1 MRNIRI
7 SPDTRKYTNKKY
19 NTDMSIDAKQQQ
31 TTVNVQE
38 KANLIWAIA
47 DKLVGVYK
55 PHEYGNVILPMCVI
69 KRFEDTLAPTR
80 EKVLETN
87 KELDEKKI
95 EMKRGFLERAA
106 GQKFYNLSR
115 FTFETLLAD
124 ADNIK
129 DNFES
134 YLNHFSENVIDII
147 HRMEFQKEIDK
158 MADNGLLYLVIKEF
172 CTTKAYLGADKVSS
186 VDMGYIFEELVRKF
200 SESYDEQAGAHFTA
214 RDIINLMAELL
225 IGDDEARLEEE
236 GIIATDYDMT
246 MGTSQMLSCL
256 HDRFKQIDPEAE
268 ITSYGQ
274 ELNNQTFAI
283 AKADTLIRGG
293 NADNMRQGDT
303 LGDDQ
308 FSGYKFDYIIS
319 NPPFGIEW
327 KPSRQKV
334 EEEFKLGGAGRFEPG
349 LPSIGDGQM
358 LFLLNGVAKLKDEG
372 RMAIIQNGSSLFK
385 GDAGSGESNIRG
397 YLLDHDWLEAI
408 VQLPTDLF
416 YNTGIATYVWV
427 VTKNKSAERQGK
439 VQLID
444 ASQCSEKRR
453 KPLGN
458 KRVEISDYC
467 RDLIMQAYH
476 GFNDFVYKGTT
487 ADGVDVQ
494 VESRVKDN
502 DDFKYRKVFIDRP
515 LRLVYENPEMPDD
528 SVKLTDSDRN
538 VLQSFIDAYREHFD
552 GQRLIDRDFFQ
563 KIKKEA
569 SLKATKAQVKK
580 IRQYLGTKDENA
592 EEVYEDPFNTKERTY
607 VWDSELA
614 DSEIIPWKENQE
626 EYLANNVAPYAPDYH
641 VDEEKT
647 RIGYEIPFTREFY
660 RYTPLKPSSEIFQ
673 TLKDLEQKESE
684 LMESLLH

>member
-1 MRNIRI
+1 
-7 SPDTRKYTNKKY
+7 
-19 NTDMSIDAKQQQ
+19 MSIDERQQQ
-31 TTVNVQE
+31 TAVNVQE

-69 KRFEDTLAPTR
+69 KRFEDTLAPTKQ
-80 EKVLETN
+80 KVLARNE
-87 KELDEKKI
+87 ELEKKGI
-95 EMKRGFLERAA
+95 TDLKRGFLESAA

-158 MADNGLLYLVIKEF
+158 MAENGLLYLVIQEF
-172 CTTKAYLGADKVSS
+172 CTAKAYLGADKISS

-236 GIIATDYDMT
+236 GIVATDYDMT

-256 HDRFKQIDPEAE
+256 HDRFKQIDPDADV
-268 ITSYGQ
+268 TSYGQ

-308 FSGYKFDYIIS
+308 FAGYKFDYIIS

-327 KPSRQKV
+327 KPSRKKV
-334 EEEFKLGGAGRFEPG
+334 EEEHLQGGAGRFEPG
-349 LPSIGDGQM
+349 LPAIGDGQM

-397 YLLDHDWLEAI
+397 YLLDNDWLEAI
-408 VQLPTDLF
+408 VQLPNDLF

-427 VTKNKSAERQGK
+427 VTKNKSAEREGK

-444 ASQCSEKRR
+444 ASQCFEKRR
-453 KPLGN
+453 KSLGN
-458 KRVEISDYC
+458 KRVEITDFC

-476 GFNDFVYKGTT
+476 GFNNYVYKATT
-487 ADGVDVQ
+487 ADGTEVQ

-515 LRLVYENPEMPDD
+515 MRLVYENPQKPDE
-528 SVKLTDSDRN
+528 SEKLSSADRTVVN
-538 VLQSFIDAYREHFD
+538 AFVDAYRIHFN
-552 GQRLIDRDFFQ
+552 GQRMTDTEFFQ
-563 KIKKEA
+563 KIKMKA
-569 SLKATKAQVKK
+569 GLKVTKAQIKK
-580 IRQYLGTKDENA
+580 IRQLLGTKDETA
-592 EEVYEDPFNTKERTY
+592 EAIYEDPFNLSQRTY
-607 VWDSELA
+607 VWDTELS
-614 DSEIIPWKENQE
+614 DTEIIPWKEDQE
-626 EYLANNVAPYAPDYH
+626 EYLAKNVAPYAADYR
-641 VDEEKT
+641 VDENKT

-673 TLKDLEQKESE
+673 TLKDLEQQESE
-684 LMESLLH
+684 LMTKIMGR

>member
-1 MRNIRI
+1 
-7 SPDTRKYTNKKY
+7 
-19 NTDMSIDAKQQQ
+19 MSIDERQRQ

-80 EKVLETN
+80 QKVLDTN

-172 CTTKAYLGADKVSS
+172 CTAKAYLGADKVSS

-225 IGDDEARLEEE
+225 VGDDEKRLEEE
-236 GIIATDYDMT
+236 GIIATIYDMA

-256 HDRFKQIDPEAE
+256 TDRFLQIDPDAE
-268 ITSYGQ
+268 VTSYGQ

-327 KPSRQKV
+327 KPARQKV
-334 EEEFKLGGAGRFEPG
+334 EEENRLGGAGRFEPG
-349 LPSIGDGQM
+349 LPAIGDGQM
-358 LFLLNGVAKLKDEG
+358 LFLLNGLAKLKDEG
-372 RMAIIQNGSSLFK
+372 RMAIIQNCSSLFK

-408 VQLPTDLF
+408 IQLPNDLF
-416 YNTGIATYVWV
+416 YNTGIATYVWI

-444 ASQCSEKRR
+444 ASQCYEKRR
-453 KPLGN
+453 KSLGN
-458 KRVEISDYC
+458 KRVEISDFC
-467 RDLIMQAYH
+467 RDLIMQAYR

-487 ADGVDVQ
+487 TDGDEVQ

-502 DDFKYRKVFIDRP
+502 DDFKYRKIFIDRP
-515 LRLVYENPEMPDD
+515 LRLVFDNPQMPDE
-528 SVKLTDSDRN
+528 SVKLSEADRMIMKLF
-538 VLQSFIDAYREHFD
+538 VDGYRVYYP
-552 GQRLIDRDFFQ
+552 GQRIIDRDFFQ
-563 KIKKEA
+563 KVKYKA
-569 SLKATKAQVKK
+569 GLKVSKAQVKK
-580 IRQYLGTKDENA
+580 IRQYLGTKDETV
-592 EEVYEDPFNTKERTY
+592 EEVYEDPFNLSQRTY
-607 VWDSELA
+607 VWDPDLA
-614 DSEIIPWKENQE
+614 DTEIIPWKENQE
-626 EYLANNVAPYAPDYH
+626 FYLSKNVAPYAPDYH

-647 RIGYEIPFTREFY
+647 KIGYEIPFTREFY
-660 RYTPLKPSSEIFQ
+660 KYTPLKPSKDIFDELKALEVQETEIMN
-673 TLKDLEQKESE
+673 KI
-684 LMESLLH
+684 LH

>member
-1 MRNIRI
+1 M
-7 SPDTRKYTNKKY
+7 STNEL
-19 NTDMSIDAKQQQ
+19 QQQ

-87 KELDEKKI
+87 KELEEKKI
-95 EMKRGFLERAA
+95 EMKKGFLERAA
-106 GQKFYNLSR
+106 GQKFYNLSL

-124 ADNIK
+124 PDNIK

-147 HRMEFQKEIDK
+147 HRMDFQKEIDK
-158 MADNGLLYLVIKEF
+158 MADAGLLYLVIKEF
-172 CTTKAYLGADKVSS
+172 CTAKAYLGADKISS

-225 IGDDEARLEEE
+225 IGDDEERLEEE

-256 HDRFKQIDPEAE
+256 HDRFMQIDPEAE
-268 ITSYGQ
+268 VTSYGQ

-293 NADNMRQGDT
+293 NADNMKQGDT

-327 KPSRQKV
+327 KTSKEKV
-334 EEEFKLGGAGRFEPG
+334 EEEYKLGGAGRFEPG
-349 LPSIGDGQM
+349 LPAIGDGQM

-397 YLLDHDWLEAI
+397 YLLEHDWLEAI
-408 VQLPTDLF
+408 VQLPNDLF

-427 VTKNKSAERQGK
+427 VTKNKSDNRKGT

-444 ASQCSEKRR
+444 ASMCFEKRR
-453 KPLGN
+453 KSLGS
-458 KRVEISDYC
+458 KRVEITDFC
-467 RDLIMQAYH
+467 RDLIMKAYH
-476 GFNDFVYKGTT
+476 GFNNFVYKDITPDGTEI
-487 ADGVDVQ
+487 Q

-502 DDFKYRKVFIDRP
+502 DDFKYRKIFIDRP
-515 LRLVYENPEMPDD
+515 LRLVYENPQIPDE
-528 SVKLTDSDRN
+528 SVKMTESDRMTIK
-538 VLQSFIDAYREHFD
+538 SFVDCYRNYYNGERMLD
-552 GQRLIDRDFFQ
+552 SDFFQ
-563 KIKKEA
+563 KIKDKA
-569 SLKATKAQVKK
+569 GLKVSKAQVKK
-580 IRQYLGTKDENA
+580 IRQYLGTRNENV
-592 EEVYEDPFNTKERTY
+592 EPVYEDPFNQTKRTL
-607 VWDSELA
+607 VWDTELS
-614 DSEIIPWKENQE
+614 DTEIIPWKEDLDA
-626 EYLANNVAPYAPDYH
+626 YLDTNVAPYAADYR
-641 VDEEKT
+641 VDESKT

-660 RYTPLKPSSEIFQ
+660 RYTPLRPSSEIFQ
-673 TLKDLEQKESE
+673 QLKELERQENE
-684 LMESLLH
+684 MMDSLLH

>member
-1 MRNIRI
+1 
-7 SPDTRKYTNKKY
+7 
-19 NTDMSIDAKQQQ
+19 MSIDERQQQ
-31 TTVNVQE
+31 TAVNVQE

-69 KRFEDTLAPTR
+69 KRFEDTLAPTKQ
-80 EKVLETN
+80 KVLARNE
-87 KELDEKKI
+87 ELEEKGI
-95 EMKRGFLERAA
+95 TDLKRGFLESAA

-158 MADNGLLYLVIKEF
+158 MAENGLLYLVIQEF
-172 CTTKAYLGADKVSS
+172 CTAKAYLGADKISS

-236 GIIATDYDMT
+236 GIVATDYDMT

-256 HDRFKQIDPEAE
+256 HDRFKQIDPEADV
-268 ITSYGQ
+268 TSYGQ

-308 FSGYKFDYIIS
+308 FAGYKFDYIIS

-327 KPSRQKV
+327 KPSRKKV
-334 EEEFKLGGAGRFEPG
+334 EEEHLQGGAGRFEPG
-349 LPSIGDGQM
+349 LPAIGDGQM
-358 LFLLNGVAKLKDEG
+358 LFLLNGVAKLKEEG

-397 YLLDHDWLEAI
+397 YLLDNDWLEAI
-408 VQLPTDLF
+408 VQLPNDLF

-427 VTKNKSAERQGK
+427 VTKNKSAEREGK

-444 ASQCSEKRR
+444 ASQCFEKRR
-453 KPLGN
+453 KSLGN
-458 KRVEISDYC
+458 KRVEITDFC

-476 GFNDFVYKGTT
+476 GFNDYIYKATT
-487 ADGVDVQ
+487 ADGTEVQ

-515 LRLVYENPEMPDD
+515 MRLIYENPQKPDE
-528 SVKLTDSDRN
+528 SEKLSDTDRTVVN
-538 VLQSFIDAYREHFD
+538 AFVDAYRIHFN
-552 GQRLIDRDFFQ
+552 GQRMTDTEFFQ
-563 KIKKEA
+563 KIKMKA
-569 SLKATKAQVKK
+569 GLKVTKAQIKK
-580 IRQYLGTKDENA
+580 IRQFLGTKDETA
-592 EEVYEDPFNTKERTY
+592 DAIYEDPFNLSQRTY
-607 VWDSELA
+607 VWDTELS
-614 DSEIIPWKENQE
+614 DTEIIPWKEDQE
-626 EYLANNVAPYAPDYH
+626 EYLAKNVAPYAADYR
-641 VDEEKT
+641 VDENKT
-647 RIGYEIPFTREFY
+647 RIGYEIPYTREFY

-673 TLKDLEQKESE
+673 TLKDLEQQESE
-684 LMESLLH
+684 LMTKIMGR

>member
-1 MRNIRI
+1 
-7 SPDTRKYTNKKY
+7 
-19 NTDMSIDAKQQQ
+19 MSIDDKQQQ
-31 TTVNVQE
+31 TAINVQE

-80 EKVLETN
+80 EKVIETN
-87 KELDEKKI
+87 RELEEKKI

-115 FTFETLLAD
+115 FTFESLLAD

-147 HRMEFQKEIDK
+147 HRMEFQKEIEK
-158 MADNGLLYLVIKEF
+158 MNDNGLLYLVIKEF
-172 CTTKAYLGADKVSS
+172 CTTKAYLGADKISS

-225 IGDDEARLEEE
+225 IGDDEERLEEE

-256 HDRFKQIDPEAE
+256 HDRFKQIDPDAE

-303 LGDDQ
+303 LGDDK
-308 FSGYKFDYIIS
+308 FAGYKFDYIIS

-334 EEEFKLGGAGRFEPG
+334 EEEHRLGGAGRFEPG
-349 LPSIGDGQM
+349 LPAIGDGQM
-358 LFLLNGVAKLKDEG
+358 LFLLNGVAKLKEADGEHQSAG

-397 YLLDHDWLEAI
+397 YLLDHDWLETI

-444 ASQCSEKRR
+444 ASQCFEKRR

-458 KRVEISDYC
+458 KRVEITDFC
-467 RDLIMQAYH
+467 RDLIIQAYH
-476 GFNDFVYKGTT
+476 GFNNFVYKATT
-487 ADGVDVQ
+487 PDGAEIQ

-502 DDFKYRKVFIDRP
+502 NDFKYRKILIDRP
-515 LRLVYENPEMPDD
+515 LRLVFENPQMPDE
-528 SVKLTDSDRN
+528 SVKLSDGDRKIMQLF
-538 VLQSFIDAYREHFD
+538 VDAYREYFD
-552 GQRLIDRDFFQ
+552 CQRMPDTDFFQ
-563 KIKKEA
+563 KIKFKVG
-569 SLKATKAQVKK
+569 LKVTKAQVKK
-580 IRQYLGTKDENA
+580 IRQYLGTKDETA
-592 EEVYEDPFNTKERTY
+592 EPVYEDPFNLSQRTY
-607 VWDSELA
+607 VWDTDLA
-614 DSEIIPWKENQE
+614 DTEIIPWKEDQE
-626 EYLANNVAPYAPDYH
+626 LYLAKNVAPYAPDYH
-641 VDEEKT
+641 VDESKT

-660 RYTPLKPSSEIFQ
+660 RYTPLKPSGEIFQ
-673 TLKDLEQKESE
+673 MLKELERQESE
-684 LMESLLH
+684 MMERLLH

>member
-1 MRNIRI
+1 
-7 SPDTRKYTNKKY
+7 
-19 NTDMSIDAKQQQ
+19 MSIDDKQQQ
-31 TTVNVQE
+31 TAINVQE

-80 EKVLETN
+80 EKVIETN
-87 KELDEKKI
+87 KELEEKKI

-106 GQKFYNLSR
+106 GQKFYNLSL

-158 MADNGLLYLVIKEF
+158 MADSGLLYLVIKEF
-172 CTTKAYLGADKVSS
+172 CTTKAYLGADKISS

-225 IGDDEARLEEE
+225 IGDDEERLEEE

-256 HDRFKQIDPEAE
+256 HDRFKQIDPDAE

-303 LGDDQ
+303 LGDDK
-308 FSGYKFDYIIS
+308 FAGYKFDYIIS

-334 EEEFKLGGAGRFEPG
+334 EEEHRLGGAGRFEPG
-349 LPSIGDGQM
+349 LPAIGDGQM
-358 LFLLNGVAKLKDEG
+358 LFLLNGVAKLKEADGEHQAAG

-397 YLLDHDWLEAI
+397 YLLDHDWLETI

-444 ASQCSEKRR
+444 ASQCFEKRR

-458 KRVEISDYC
+458 KRVEITDFC
-467 RDLIMQAYH
+467 RDLIIQAYH
-476 GFNDFVYKGTT
+476 GFNNFVYKSTT
-487 ADGVDVQ
+487 PDGAEVQ

-502 DDFKYRKVFIDRP
+502 DDFKNRKIFIDRP
-515 LRLVYENPEMPDD
+515 LRLVFENPQMPDE
-528 SVKLTDSDRN
+528 SVKLSDSDRK
-538 VLQSFIDAYREHFD
+538 VLQSFVDAYREYFD
-552 GQRLIDRDFFQ
+552 GHRMPDVDFFQ
-563 KIKKEA
+563 KIK
-569 SLKATKAQVKK
+569 LKAGLKVTKTQVKK
-580 IRQYLGTKDENA
+580 IRQYLGTKDETV
-592 EEVYEDPFNTKERTY
+592 EPVYEDPFNLSQRTY
-607 VWDSELA
+607 VWDTDLA
-614 DSEIIPWKENQE
+614 DTEIIPWKEDQE
-626 EYLANNVAPYAPDYH
+626 LYLAKNVAPYAPDYH
-641 VDEEKT
+641 VDESKT

-660 RYTPLKPSSEIFQ
+660 RYTPLKASGEIFQ
-673 TLKDLEQKESE
+673 TLKELEQKESE
-684 LMESLLH
+684 LMERLLH

>member
-1 MRNIRI
+1 M
-7 SPDTRKYTNKKY
+7 S
-19 NTDMSIDAKQQQ
+19 TDDKQQQ

-124 ADNIK
+124 PDNIK

-147 HRMEFQKEIDK
+147 HRMDFQKEIDK
-158 MADNGLLYLVIKEF
+158 MADSGLLYLVIKEF
-172 CTTKAYLGADKVSS
+172 CTTKAYLGADKISS

-236 GIIATDYDMT
+236 GISVSDYDMA

-256 HDRFKQIDPEAE
+256 HDRLKQIDPEAD
-268 ITSYGQ
+268 IVSYGQ

-308 FSGYKFDYIIS
+308 FKGYTFDYIIS

-358 LFLLNGVAKLKDEG
+358 LFLLNGVAKLKAKG

-416 YNTGIATYVWV
+416 YNTGIATYIWI

-444 ASQCSEKRR
+444 ASQCYEKRR

-458 KRVEISDYC
+458 KRVEITDFC
-467 RDLIMQAYH
+467 RDLVMQAYH
-476 GFNDFVYKGTT
+476 GFNDFVYKTTT
-487 ADGVDVQ
+487 ADGVEIQ

-515 LRLVYENPEMPDD
+515 LRLVFENPEMPDE
-528 SVKLTDSDRN
+528 SVKLSESDRMIMK
-538 VLQSFIDAYREHFD
+538 LFIDGYRVYYP
-552 GQRLIDRDFFQ
+552 GQRMIDRDFFQ
-563 KIKKEA
+563 KIKYKA
-569 SLKATKAQVKK
+569 GLKVTKAQVKK
-580 IRQYLGTKDENA
+580 IRQYLGIKDETV
-592 EEVYEDPFNTKERTY
+592 EEVYEDPFNLRERTY
-607 VWDSELA
+607 VWDTDLA
-614 DSEIIPWKENQE
+614 DTEIIPWKENQGS
-626 EYLANNVAPYAPDYH
+626 YLTKNVAPYAPDYH
-641 VDEEKT
+641 VDEVKT

-673 TLKDLEQKESE
+673 TLKDLEQKEGE
-684 LMESLLH
+684 LMNSLLH

>member
-1 MRNIRI
+1 
-7 SPDTRKYTNKKY
+7 
-19 NTDMSIDAKQQQ
+19 MSIDAKQQQ

-538 VLQSFIDAYREHFD
+538 VLKSFIDAYREHFD
-552 GQRLIDRDFFQ
+552 GQRMIDRDFFQ

>member
-1 MRNIRI
+1 
-7 SPDTRKYTNKKY
+7 
-19 NTDMSIDAKQQQ
+19 MSLDAKQQQ

>member
-1 MRNIRI
+1 
-7 SPDTRKYTNKKY
+7 
-19 NTDMSIDAKQQQ
+19 MSIDDKQQQ

-80 EKVLETN
+80 DKVLETN
-87 KELDEKKI
+87 KELDAKKI

-115 FTFETLLAD
+115 FTFDTLLAD

-147 HRMEFQKEIDK
+147 YRMEFQKEIDK

-225 IGDDEARLEEE
+225 VGDDEERLEEE
-236 GIIATDYDMT
+236 GIIATIYDMA

-256 HDRFKQIDPEAE
+256 TDRFLQIDYEAE
-268 ITSYGQ
+268 VTSYGQ

-303 LGDDQ
+303 LGDDK

-327 KPSRQKV
+327 KPSRAKV
-334 EEEFKLGGAGRFEPG
+334 EEENKLGGAGRFEPG
-349 LPSIGDGQM
+349 LPAIGDGQM
-358 LFLLNGVAKLKDEG
+358 LFLLNGLAKLKDEG

-416 YNTGIATYVWV
+416 YNTGIATYVWI
-427 VTKNKSAERQGK
+427 VTKNKSKERQGK

-444 ASQCSEKRR
+444 ASLCSEKRR

-458 KRVEISDYC
+458 KRVEISDFC
-467 RDLIMQAYH
+467 RNLIMQAYH
-476 GFNDFVYKGTT
+476 GFNDFIYKDTT
-487 ADGVDVQ
+487 PDGIELQ
-494 VESRVKDN
+494 VESRIKDN
-502 DDFKYRKVFIDRP
+502 EDFKYRKIFIDRP
-515 LRLVYENPEMPDD
+515 LRLVFENPVMPDN
-528 SVKLTDSDRN
+528 SVKLSESERN
-538 VLQSFIDAYREHFD
+538 VMQSFVDIH
-552 GQRLIDRDFFQ
+552 
-563 KIKKEA
+563 
-569 SLKATKAQVKK
+569 TKNISMV
-580 IRQYLGTKDENA
+580 NA
-592 EEVYEDPFNTKERTY
+592 
-607 VWDSELA
+607 
-614 DSEIIPWKENQE
+614 
-626 EYLANNVAPYAPDYH
+626 
-641 VDEEKT
+641 
-647 RIGYEIPFTREFY
+647 
-660 RYTPLKPSSEIFQ
+660 
-673 TLKDLEQKESE
+673 
-684 LMESLLH
+684 

>member
-1 MRNIRI
+1 
-7 SPDTRKYTNKKY
+7 
-19 NTDMSIDAKQQQ
+19 MSIDAKQQQ

-528 SVKLTDSDRN
+528 SVKLSDSDRN
-538 VLQSFIDAYREHFD
+538 VLQSFVDAYREHFD
-552 GQRLIDRDFFQ
+552 GQRMIDRDFFQ

-569 SLKATKAQVKK
+569 ALKATKAQVKK

-592 EEVYEDPFNTKERTY
+592 EEVYEDPFNSKERTY

-626 EYLANNVAPYAPDYH
+626 EYLVNNVAPYAPDYH

>member
-1 MRNIRI
+1 
-7 SPDTRKYTNKKY
+7 
-19 NTDMSIDAKQQQ
+19 MSIDERQQQ
-31 TTVNVQE
+31 TTINVQE

-80 EKVLETN
+80 EKVLKTN
-87 KELDEKKI
+87 KELDEKNI

-115 FTFETLLAD
+115 FTFDTLLAD

-158 MADNGLLYLVIKEF
+158 MAENGLLYLVIKEF

-225 IGDDEARLEEE
+225 VGDDEEQMEEE
-236 GIIATDYDMT
+236 GIIATIYDMA

-256 HDRFKQIDPEAE
+256 TDRFMQIDPDAE
-268 ITSYGQ
+268 VTSYGQ

-327 KPSRQKV
+327 KPARAKV
-334 EEEFKLGGAGRFEPG
+334 EEEYRLGGAGRFEPG
-349 LPSIGDGQM
+349 LPAIGDGQM

-416 YNTGIATYVWV
+416 YNTGIATYVWI
-427 VTKNKSAERQGK
+427 VTKNKAKERLGK

-458 KRVEISDYC
+458 KRVEISDFC

-476 GFNDFVYKGTT
+476 GFNDFVYKATT
-487 ADGVDVQ
+487 PDGVEIQ
-494 VESRVKDN
+494 VESRIKDN
-502 DDFKYRKVFIDRP
+502 DDFKYRKIFIDRP
-515 LRLVYENPEMPDD
+515 LRMVFENPQMPDS
-528 SVKLTDSDRN
+528 SVKLSEADRK
-538 VLQSFIDAYREHFD
+538 VMQTYVDAYNAHYQ
-552 GQRLIDRDFFQ
+552 GKRLADRDFFQ
-563 KIKKEA
+563 RIKAITSQKV
-569 SLKATKAQVKK
+569 TKAQIKK
-580 IRQYLGTKDENA
+580 IRQYLGIKDETA
-592 EEVYEDPFNTKERTY
+592 EEVYEDPFNLRERTY
-607 VWDSELA
+607 VWDSDLA
-614 DSEIIPWKENQE
+614 DTEIIPWKEDQGM
-626 EYLANNVAPYAPDYH
+626 YLEINVAPYAPDYH
-641 VDEEKT
+641 VDEDKT
-647 RIGYEIPFTREFY
+647 RTGYEIPFTREFY
-660 RYTPLKPSSEIFQ
+660 RYTPLKPSADIFQ
-673 TLKDLEQKESE
+673 SLKELERQESE
-684 LMESLLH
+684 LMEKLLH

>member
-1 MRNIRI
+1 MTTQDDR
-7 SPDTRKYTNKKY
+7 
-19 NTDMSIDAKQQQ
+19 QQQ
-31 TTVNVQE
+31 TTINVQE

-80 EKVLETN
+80 EKVLATN

-172 CTTKAYLGADKVSS
+172 CTTKAYLGADRISS

-236 GIIATDYDMT
+236 GIIATNYDMA

-256 HDRFKQIDPEAE
+256 HDRFKQIDPDAE

-308 FSGYKFDYIIS
+308 FAGYKFDYIIS

-334 EEEFKLGGAGRFEPG
+334 EEEFRLGGAGRFEPG
-349 LPSIGDGQM
+349 LPAIDDGQM

-385 GDAGSGESNIRG
+385 GDAGSGGSNIRG

-416 YNTGIATYVWV
+416 YNTGIATYIWII
-427 VTKNKSAERQGK
+427 TKNKNVERQGK

-444 ASQCSEKRR
+444 ASQCYEKRR

-458 KRVEISDYC
+458 KRVEISDFC
-467 RDLIMQAYH
+467 RDLVMQAYH
-476 GFNDFVYKGTT
+476 GFNDFVYKATT
-487 ADGVDVQ
+487 ADGVEIQ

-515 LRLVYENPEMPDD
+515 LRLVYENPEMPDE
-528 SVKLTDSDRN
+528 SVKLSEADRKI
-538 VLQSFIDAYREHFD
+538 LKLFIDSYRTYFS
-552 GQRLIDRDFFQ
+552 GQRMTDRDFFQ
-563 KIKKEA
+563 KINFNA
-569 SLKATKAQVKK
+569 GLKATRVQVKK
-580 IRQYLGTKDENA
+580 IRQYLGIKDETA
-592 EEVYEDPFNTKERTY
+592 EEVYEDPFNLRARTY
-607 VWDSELA
+607 VWDTDLA
-614 DSEIIPWKENQE
+614 DTEIIPWKEDRDA
-626 EYLANNVAPYAPDYH
+626 YLTSNVAPYAPDYH

-660 RYTPLKPSSEIFQ
+660 RYTPLKPSREIFQ

-684 LMESLLH
+684 IMKSLLH

>member
-1 MRNIRI
+1 
-7 SPDTRKYTNKKY
+7 
-19 NTDMSIDAKQQQ
+19 MSIDGRQQQ

-80 EKVLETN
+80 EQVLETN
-87 KELDEKKI
+87 KDLDKKKI
-95 EMKRGFLERAA
+95 EVKRGFLEDAA

-115 FTFETLLAD
+115 FTFESLLAD

-147 HRMEFQKEIDK
+147 HRMEFQKEIDR

-172 CTTKAYLGADKVSS
+172 CTTKAYLGADKISS

-225 IGDDEARLEEE
+225 IGDDEARLK
-236 GIIATDYDMT
+236 GKDIVATNYDMA

-256 HDRFKQIDPEAE
+256 HDRFKQINPEAA

-303 LGDDQ
+303 LGNDQ
-308 FSGYKFDYIIS
+308 FAGYTFDYIIS

-334 EEEFKLGGAGRFEPG
+334 EEEFRLGGAGRFEPG
-349 LPSIGDGQM
+349 LPTIGDGQM

-416 YNTGIATYVWV
+416 YNTGIATYIWV
-427 VTKNKSAERQGK
+427 ITKNKRAERRGK

-444 ASQCSEKRR
+444 ASRCYEKRR

-458 KRVEISDYC
+458 KRVEITDIC
-467 RDLIMQAYH
+467 RDLIMQAHH
-476 GFNDFVYKGTT
+476 GFNNFVYKATT
-487 ADGVDVQ
+487 ADGVEIQ

-515 LRLVYENPEMPDD
+515 LRLVYENPEMPDA
-528 SVKLTDSDRN
+528 SVKLSESDRRI
-538 VLQSFIDAYREHFD
+538 LQQFLDGYRTYYP

-563 KIKKEA
+563 KIKHKA
-569 SLKATKAQVKK
+569 GLKVTKAQVKK
-580 IRQYLGTKDENA
+580 IRQYLGIKDETA
-592 EEVYEDPFNTKERTY
+592 EEVYEDPFNVRERTY
-607 VWDSELA
+607 VWDPDLA
-614 DSEIIPWKENQE
+614 DTEIIPWKEDQE
-626 EYLANNVAPYAPDYH
+626 LYLAKNVAPYAPDYH
-641 VDEEKT
+641 VDAEKT

-673 TLKDLEQKESE
+673 TLKELEQKESE

>member
-1 MRNIRI
+1 
-7 SPDTRKYTNKKY
+7 
-19 NTDMSIDAKQQQ
+19 MSIDAKQQQ

-515 LRLVYENPEMPDD
+515 LRLVYENPEMPDE

-538 VLQSFIDAYREHFD
+538 VLQSFFDAYREHFD
-552 GQRLIDRDFFQ
+552 GQRMIDRDFFQ

>member
-1 MRNIRI
+1 
-7 SPDTRKYTNKKY
+7 
-19 NTDMSIDAKQQQ
+19 MSIDAKQQQ

-334 EEEFKLGGAGRFEPG
+334 QEEFKLGGAGRFEPG

-515 LRLVYENPEMPDD
+515 LRLVYENPEMPDN
-528 SVKLTDSDRN
+528 SVKLSDSDRN
-538 VLQSFIDAYREHFD
+538 VLQSFVDAYREHFD
-552 GQRLIDRDFFQ
+552 GQRMIDRDFFQ

>member
-1 MRNIRI
+1 
-7 SPDTRKYTNKKY
+7 
-19 NTDMSIDAKQQQ
+19 MSIDAKQQQ

-256 HDRFKQIDPEAE
+256 HDRFKQIDPDAE

-580 IRQYLGTKDENA
+580 IRQYLGTKDENT

>member
-1 MRNIRI
+1 
-7 SPDTRKYTNKKY
+7 
-19 NTDMSIDAKQQQ
+19 MSIDAKQQQ

-256 HDRFKQIDPEAE
+256 HDRFKQIDPDAE

-476 GFNDFVYKGTT
+476 GFNDFVYKGTA

-552 GQRLIDRDFFQ
+552 GQRMTDRDFFQ
-563 KIKKEA
+563 QIKKKA
-569 SLKATKAQVKK
+569 SLKVTKAQVKK
-580 IRQYLGTKDENA
+580 IRQYLGTKDETV
-592 EEVYEDPFNTKERTY
+592 EEVYEDPFNVSERTF
-607 VWDSELA
+607 VWDPDLA
-614 DSEIIPWKENQE
+614 DTEIIPWKEDIDV
-626 EYLANNVAPYAPDYH
+626 YLEKNVAPYAPDYH

-673 TLKDLEQKESE
+673 VLKELERKENE
-684 LMESLLH
+684 IIESLLH

>member
-1 MRNIRI
+1 
-7 SPDTRKYTNKKY
+7 
-19 NTDMSIDAKQQQ
+19 MSTEDRQQQ

-55 PHEYGNVILPMCVI
+55 PHEYGNVILPMCVV
-69 KRFEDTLAPTR
+69 KRFEDTLAPTKQ
-80 EKVLETN
+80 KVLDMN
-87 KELDEKKI
+87 KQLDEDKI
-95 EMKRGFLERAA
+95 TVKQGFLEKAA

-115 FTFETLLAD
+115 FNFETLLAD

>member
-1 MRNIRI
+1 
-7 SPDTRKYTNKKY
+7 
-19 NTDMSIDAKQQQ
+19 MSIDAKQQQ

-256 HDRFKQIDPEAE
+256 HDRFKQIDPDAE

-502 DDFKYRKVFIDRP
+502 DDFKYRKIFIDRP

-528 SVKLTDSDRN
+528 SVKLSDSDRN
-538 VLQSFIDAYREHFD
+538 VLQSFVDAYREHFD
-552 GQRLIDRDFFQ
+552 GQRMIDRDFFQ

-569 SLKATKAQVKK
+569 ALKATKAQVKK

>member
-1 MRNIRI
+1 M
-7 SPDTRKYTNKKY
+7 T
-19 NTDMSIDAKQQQ
+19 IDDKQQQ
-31 TTVNVQE
+31 TAINVQE

-80 EKVLETN
+80 EKVIETN
-87 KELDEKKI
+87 KELEEKKI

-158 MADNGLLYLVIKEF
+158 MNDNGLLYLVIKEF
-172 CTTKAYLGADKVSS
+172 CTTKAYPGADKISS

-225 IGDDEARLEEE
+225 IGDDEERLEEE

-256 HDRFKQIDPEAE
+256 HDRFKQIDPDAE

-303 LGDDQ
+303 LGDDK
-308 FSGYKFDYIIS
+308 FVGYKFDYIIS

-334 EEEFKLGGAGRFEPG
+334 EEEHRLGGAGRFEPG
-349 LPSIGDGQM
+349 LPAIGDGQM

-397 YLLDHDWLEAI
+397 YLLDHDWLETI

-444 ASQCSEKRR
+444 ASQCFEKRR

-458 KRVEISDYC
+458 KRVEITDFC
-467 RDLIMQAYH
+467 RDLIIQAYR
-476 GFNDFVYKGTT
+476 GFNNFVYKATT
-487 ADGVDVQ
+487 PDGAEVQ

-502 DDFKYRKVFIDRP
+502 DDFKYRKIFIDRP
-515 LRLVYENPEMPDD
+515 LRLVFENPQMPDE
-528 SVKLTDSDRN
+528 SIKLSEADRMALKLF
-538 VLQSFIDAYREHFD
+538 VDGYRVYYN
-552 GQRLIDRDFFQ
+552 GQRMLDCDFFQ
-563 KIKKEA
+563 KIKFKA
-569 SLKATKAQVKK
+569 GLKVTKAQVKK
-580 IRQYLGTKDENA
+580 IRQYLGTKDETV
-592 EEVYEDPFNTKERTY
+592 EPVYDDPFNLSQRTY
-607 VWDSELA
+607 VWDPDLA
-614 DSEIIPWKENQE
+614 DTEIIPWKEDQAM
-626 EYLANNVAPYAPDYH
+626 YLAKNVAPYAPDYH
-641 VDEEKT
+641 VDESKT

-660 RYTPLKPSSEIFQ
+660 RYTPLKPSGEIFQ
-673 TLKDLEQKESE
+673 ALKELEQKESE
-684 LMESLLH
+684 LMEKLLH

>member
-1 MRNIRI
+1 
-7 SPDTRKYTNKKY
+7 
-19 NTDMSIDAKQQQ
+19 
-31 TTVNVQE
+31 
-38 KANLIWAIA
+38 
-47 DKLVGVYK
+47 
-55 PHEYGNVILPMCVI
+55 
-69 KRFEDTLAPTR
+69 
-80 EKVLETN
+80 
-87 KELDEKKI
+87 
-95 EMKRGFLERAA
+95 
-106 GQKFYNLSR
+106 
-115 FTFETLLAD
+115 
-124 ADNIK
+124 
-129 DNFES
+129 
-134 YLNHFSENVIDII
+134 
-147 HRMEFQKEIDK
+147 
-158 MADNGLLYLVIKEF
+158 
-172 CTTKAYLGADKVSS
+172 
-186 VDMGYIFEELVRKF
+186 MGYIFEELVRKF

-502 DDFKYRKVFIDRP
+502 EDFKYRRVFIDRP

-552 GQRLIDRDFFQ
+552 GQRMIDRDFFQ

>member
-1 MRNIRI
+1 
-7 SPDTRKYTNKKY
+7 
-19 NTDMSIDAKQQQ
+19 MSIDDRQQQ

-80 EKVLETN
+80 EKVLQTN

-147 HRMEFQKEIDK
+147 HRMDFQKEIDK
-158 MADNGLLYLVIKEF
+158 MADNGLLYLVIQEF
-172 CTTKAYLGADKVSS
+172 CTTKAYLGADKISS

-236 GIIATDYDMT
+236 GIVVANYDMA

-256 HDRFKQIDPEAE
+256 HDRFKQIDLEAE

-293 NADNMRQGDT
+293 QADNMRQGDT

-308 FSGYKFDYIIS
+308 FKGYTFDYIIS

-334 EEEFKLGGAGRFEPG
+334 EEEFRQGGAGRFEPG

-416 YNTGIATYVWV
+416 YNTGIATYIWI
-427 VTKNKSAERQGK
+427 VTKNKRAERQSK

-444 ASQCSEKRR
+444 ASRCYEKRR

-458 KRVEISDYC
+458 KRVEITDFC
-467 RDLIMQAYH
+467 RDLVMQAYH
-476 GFNDFVYKGTT
+476 GFNDFVYKATT
-487 ADGVDVQ
+487 ADGVEIQ

-502 DDFKYRKVFIDRP
+502 EDFKYRKVFIDRP
-515 LRLVYENPEMPDD
+515 LRLVYENPEMPDE
-528 SVKLTDSDRN
+528 SAKLTEADRRI
-538 VLQSFIDAYREHFD
+538 LQQFIDGYRVYYP

-563 KIKKEA
+563 KIKYKA
-569 SLKATKAQVKK
+569 GLKVTKAQVKK
-580 IRQYLGTKDENA
+580 IRQCLGIKDETV
-592 EEVYEDPFNTKERTY
+592 EEVYEDPFNLRERTY
-607 VWDSELA
+607 VWDPDLA
-614 DSEIIPWKENQE
+614 DTEIIPWKESQDL
-626 EYLANNVAPYAPDYH
+626 YLARNVAPYAPDYH

-660 RYTPLKPSSEIFQ
+660 RYIPLKPSSEIFQ

-684 LMESLLH
+684 IMKSLLH

>member
-1 MRNIRI
+1 
-7 SPDTRKYTNKKY
+7 
-19 NTDMSIDAKQQQ
+19 MSIDDKQQQ

-80 EKVLETN
+80 EKVIETN
-87 KELDEKKI
+87 KELEEKKI

-172 CTTKAYLGADKVSS
+172 CTTKAYLGADKISS

-225 IGDDEARLEEE
+225 IGDDEERLEEE

-256 HDRFKQIDPEAE
+256 HDRFKQIDPDAE

-303 LGDDQ
+303 LGDDK
-308 FSGYKFDYIIS
+308 FAGYKFDYIIS

-334 EEEFKLGGAGRFEPG
+334 EEEHRLGGAGRFEPG
-349 LPSIGDGQM
+349 LPAIGDGQM

-397 YLLDHDWLEAI
+397 YLLDHDWLETI

-444 ASQCSEKRR
+444 ASQCFEKRR

-458 KRVEISDYC
+458 KRVEITDFC
-467 RDLIMQAYH
+467 RDLIIQAYH
-476 GFNDFVYKGTT
+476 GFNNFVYKATT
-487 ADGVDVQ
+487 PDGVEVQ

-502 DDFKYRKVFIDRP
+502 DDFKYRKIFIDRP
-515 LRLVYENPEMPDD
+515 LRLVFENPQIPDE
-528 SVKLTDSDRN
+528 SVKLSEADRKIIQLF
-538 VLQSFIDAYREHFD
+538 VDAYREYFD
-552 GQRLIDRDFFQ
+552 GQRMPDTDFFQ
-563 KIKKEA
+563 KIKFKA
-569 SLKATKAQVKK
+569 GLKVTKAQVKK
-580 IRQYLGTKDENA
+580 IRQYLGSKDETA
-592 EEVYEDPFNTKERTY
+592 EPVYEDPFNLSQRTY
-607 VWDSELA
+607 VWDTDLA
-614 DSEIIPWKENQE
+614 DTEIIPWKENQE
-626 EYLANNVAPYAPDYH
+626 LYLAKNVAPYAPDYH
-641 VDEEKT
+641 VDESKT

-660 RYTPLKPSSEIFQ
+660 RYTPLKPSGEIFL

-684 LMESLLH
+684 LMERLLH

>member
-1 MRNIRI
+1 
-7 SPDTRKYTNKKY
+7 
-19 NTDMSIDAKQQQ
+19 MSIDAKQQQ

-256 HDRFKQIDPEAE
+256 HDRFKQIDPDAE

-283 AKADTLIRGG
+283 AKA
-293 NADNMRQGDT
+293 
-303 LGDDQ
+303 
-308 FSGYKFDYIIS
+308 IS

-349 LPSIGDGQM
+349 LPAIGDGQM

-408 VQLPTDLF
+408 VQLPNDLF

-444 ASQCSEKRR
+444 ASQCYEKRR

-458 KRVEISDYC
+458 KRVEISDFC

-476 GFNDFVYKGTT
+476 GFNDFVYKATT
-487 ADGVDVQ
+487 ADGVEIQ

-515 LRLVYENPEMPDD
+515 LRLVYENPEMPDE
-528 SVKLTDSDRN
+528 SVKLSESDRMTIK
-538 VLQSFIDAYREHFD
+538 QFIDGYRVYYS
-552 GQRLIDRDFFQ
+552 GQRMIDRDFFQ
-563 KIKKEA
+563 KIKHKA
-569 SLKATKAQVKK
+569 GLKVTKAQVKK
-580 IRQYLGTKDENA
+580 IRQYLGIKDENA
-592 EEVYEDPFNTKERTY
+592 EEVYEDPFNLRERTY
-607 VWDSELA
+607 VWDTDLA
-614 DSEIIPWKENQE
+614 DSEIIPWKEDQDS
-626 EYLANNVAPYAPDYH
+626 YMATNVAPYAPDYH

-673 TLKDLEQKESE
+673 SLKDLEQKESE

>member
-1 MRNIRI
+1 
-7 SPDTRKYTNKKY
+7 
-19 NTDMSIDAKQQQ
+19 MSIDAKQQQ

-427 VTKNKSAERQGK
+427 VTKNKSTERQGK

-502 DDFKYRKVFIDRP
+502 EDFKYRKVFIDRP
-515 LRLVYENPEMPDD
+515 LRLVYENPEMPDN
-528 SVKLTDSDRN
+528 SVKLSDSDRN
-538 VLQSFIDAYREHFD
+538 VLQSFVDAYREHFD
-552 GQRLIDRDFFQ
+552 GQRMIDRDFFQ

>member
-1 MRNIRI
+1 
-7 SPDTRKYTNKKY
+7 
-19 NTDMSIDAKQQQ
+19 MSIDAKQQQ

-225 IGDDEARLEEE
+225 VGNDEERLEEE
-236 GIIATDYDMT
+236 GIIATIYDMA

-256 HDRFKQIDPEAE
+256 TDRFLQIDPEAE
-268 ITSYGQ
+268 VTSYGQ

-303 LGDDQ
+303 LGDDK

-458 KRVEISDYC
+458 KRVEISDFC
-467 RDLIMQAYH
+467 RDLIMKAYH
-476 GFNDFVYKGTT
+476 GFNDFVYKATT
-487 ADGVDVQ
+487 SDGEEIQ
-494 VESRVKDN
+494 VESRVKEN
-502 DDFKYRKVFIDRP
+502 NDFKYRKVFIDRP
-515 LRLVYENPEMPDD
+515 LRLVFENLEMPDN
-528 SVKLTDSDRN
+528 SVKLSDSDRN
-538 VLQSFIDAYREHFD
+538 VLQSFVDAYREHFD
-552 GQRLIDRDFFQ
+552 GQRMIDCDFFQ
-563 KIKKEA
+563 KIKKGA

-580 IRQYLGTKDENA
+580 IRQYLGIKDESV
-592 EEVYEDPFNTKERTY
+592 EEVYDDPFNTSERTY
-607 VWDSELA
+607 VWDTDLA
-614 DSEIIPWKENQE
+614 DSEIIPWKKDQAV
-626 EYLANNVAPYAPDYH
+626 YLEKNVAPYAPDYH

-660 RYTPLKPSSEIFQ
+660 RYTPLKPSTEIFQ
-673 TLKDLEQKESE
+673 VLKELEQKESE
-684 LMESLLH
+684 MMESLLH

>member
-1 MRNIRI
+1 
-7 SPDTRKYTNKKY
+7 
-19 NTDMSIDAKQQQ
+19 MSIDAKQQQ

-225 IGDDEARLEEE
+225 VGNDEERLEEE
-236 GIIATDYDMT
+236 GIIATIYDMA

-256 HDRFKQIDPEAE
+256 TDRFLQIDPEAE
-268 ITSYGQ
+268 LTSYGQ

-303 LGDDQ
+303 LGDDK

-327 KPSRQKV
+327 KPSRAKV
-334 EEEFKLGGAGRFEPG
+334 EEENKLGAAGRFEPG
-349 LPSIGDGQM
+349 LPAIGDGQM
-358 LFLLNGVAKLKDEG
+358 LFLLNGLAKLKDEG

-416 YNTGIATYVWV
+416 YNTGIATYVWI
-427 VTKNKSAERQGK
+427 VTKNKSEERQGK

-458 KRVEISDYC
+458 KRVEISDFC
-467 RDLIMQAYH
+467 RNLIMQAYN
-476 GFNDFVYKGTT
+476 GFNNFIYKEITP
-487 ADGVDVQ
+487 DGIELQ

-502 DDFKYRKVFIDRP
+502 EDFKYRKIFIDRP
-515 LRLVYENPEMPDD
+515 LRLVFENPVMPDN
-528 SVKLTDSDRN
+528 SVKLSDAERN
-538 VLQSFIDAYREHFD
+538 FFQSFIDTYKEHFD
-552 GQRLIDRDFFQ
+552 GQRMIDRDFFQ
-563 KIKKEA
+563 QIKKKA
-569 SLKATKAQVKK
+569 SLKVTKAQVKK
-580 IRQYLGTKDENA
+580 IRQYLGTKDETV
-592 EEVYEDPFNTKERTY
+592 EEVYEDPFNVSERTF
-607 VWDSELA
+607 VWDTDLS
-614 DSEIIPWKENQE
+614 DTEIIPWKEDQDA
-626 EYLANNVAPYAPDYH
+626 YLERNVAPYAPDYH

-660 RYTPLKPSSEIFQ
+660 RYTPLKPSTEILQ
-673 TLKDLEQKESE
+673 VLKELEQKESE
-684 LMESLLH
+684 IMERLLH

>member
-1 MRNIRI
+1 
-7 SPDTRKYTNKKY
+7 
-19 NTDMSIDAKQQQ
+19 MSIDAKQQQ

-236 GIIATDYDMT
+236 GIIATDDDMT

-256 HDRFKQIDPEAE
+256 HDRVKQIDPDAE

-487 ADGVDVQ
+487 ADGVNVQ

-673 TLKDLEQKESE
+673 LLKELELKETE
-684 LMESLLH
+684 MMESLLH